1 YSKCIIIGYGNESI
15 LKVKDNAGN
24 YGAIFGHDAAQ
35 TYAENFTFANF
46 KIDQNADGQQAR
58 VGCVSNCQ
66 NHSPKPNCADS
77 CTSVSASDCQNVSGF
92 CQQIPIVHFNAS
104 SPTVTNVSVDTA
116 TGGWAFNFQQLN
128 ASIPL
133 KARISNNY
141 INVRRARTT
150 SGGGSGAAG
159 CASDSG
165 PLKCF
170 ASYQPSNRH
179 AAGLCQDGSVAPLDT
194 CPYAYDQSAIYVE
207 GD

>member
-1 YSKCIIIGYGNESI
+1 VTDDTAAIKRAVDTVCGAGTGGTLVIPRGTCLISPSQTTGKTFTIYSKCIIIGYGNESI

-35 TYAENFTFANF
+35 TYSENLTFANF

-116 TGGWAFNFQQLN
+116 TG
-128 ASIPL
+128 
-133 KARISNNY
+133 
-141 INVRRARTT
+141 
-150 SGGGSGAAG
+150 
-159 CASDSG
+159 
-165 PLKCF
+165 
-170 ASYQPSNRH
+170 
-179 AAGLCQDGSVAPLDT
+179 
-194 CPYAYDQSAIYVE
+194 
-207 GD
+207 